1 MSLRIDVVRHRQKEP
16 AGHDA
21 AAYVE
26 EFKDLCYEL
35 PVPSISSYLDIFGC
49 ISDLFEVGKQLEL
62 SWSETLKVLGRSAVV
77 KNTQP
82 LSDVTW
88 RQPVQFLVF
97 RSQ

>member
-49 ISDLFEVGKQLEL
+49 ISDLFVVGKQLER

-82 LSDVTW
+82 LCDVTW